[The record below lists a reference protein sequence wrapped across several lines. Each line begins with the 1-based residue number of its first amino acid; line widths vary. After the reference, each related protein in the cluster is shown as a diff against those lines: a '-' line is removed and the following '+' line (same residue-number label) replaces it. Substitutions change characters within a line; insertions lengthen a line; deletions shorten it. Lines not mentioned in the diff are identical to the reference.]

1 MTRDVCEGMILNFT
15 SHARGD
21 FYVETVRTSLGD
33 NQIIIPQTAGIDSR
47 GIIAE
52 NRHGPALPLGILV
65 ATVEHIATDFTAWNT
80 FASTSAGCPLETCV
94 SKGR

>member
-1 MTRDVCEGMILNFT
+1 M
-15 SHARGD
+15 
-21 FYVETVRTSLGD
+21 ETVRTGLGD

-52 NRHGPALPLGILV
+52 NRHGSALPLGILV
-65 ATVEHIATDFTAWNT
+65 TTVEHIATDFAAWST
-80 FASTSAGCPLETCV
+80 FASTSAGHSLETCV